1 MDKDKIKKLSPNNF
15 EQKNSQPTLFSLP
28 DFGNKKSV
36 VYNLTNFK

>member
-28 DFGNKKSV
+28 DFGNKKV
-36 VYNLTNFK
+36 EAQFTT